1 MHNDTPRATP
11 RKLTRSSTDRKIAGV
26 SGGLG
31 EYFGVDPLLI
41 RIGFVATTLT
51 GGAGLFA
58 YLGILVFVRADDHEP
73 VEMPART
80 AEPVAA

>member
-1 MHNDTPRATP
+1 MNNDTPTATT
-11 RKLTRSSTDRKIAGV
+11 RKFTRSSTDRKIAGV

-51 GGAGLFA
+51 GGAGLLA
-58 YLGILVFVRADDHEP
+58 YLGILVFVRPDDHQP
-73 VEMPART
+73 VEMPRAT
-80 AEPVAA
+80 APAT